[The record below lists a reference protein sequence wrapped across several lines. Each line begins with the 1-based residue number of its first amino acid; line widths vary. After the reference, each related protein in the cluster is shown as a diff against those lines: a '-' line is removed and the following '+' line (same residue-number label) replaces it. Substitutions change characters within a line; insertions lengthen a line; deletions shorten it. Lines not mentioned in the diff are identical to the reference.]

1 MTRDLQ
7 WGVPVPL
14 KGWEH
19 KVMYVWFD
27 APIGYPSITANYT
40 DEWRKWWRD
49 PKNVRLVQFMGK
61 DNSAFFVRVKTP
73 ADDDAVAFHTMFF
86 PAYLIGT
93 NEEWVKMD
101 SISTTGGQLTY

>member
-1 MTRDLQ
+1 MTKASAKGVWASNAVSQTKGWLTQGLEARAMTRDLQ

-49 PKNVRLVQFMGK
+49 EKNIRLVQFMGK
-61 DNSAFFVRVKTP
+61 DNSTCSRK
-73 ADDDAVAFHTMFF
+73 
-86 PAYLIGT
+86 
-93 NEEWVKMD
+93 
-101 SISTTGGQLTY
+101 S